1 MVSGF
6 GVEGL
11 GFMVLG
17 FDVLG
22 LGLWAQ
28 GWGGAGSRIQDP
40 RVQNTDPR
48 EEPLGAQPWV
58 C

>member
-11 GFMVLG
+11 GFIVLG
-17 FDVLG
+17 LVVLR

-28 GWGGAGSRIQDP
+28 GWGGGGPRIQDP
-40 RVQNTDPR
+40 RGQNTDSR